1 MQMNLRKSIFGAV
14 LGLSMAVGFGVGA
27 TQLHAS
33 VAAAEAAAC
42 DSAQVCPLES
52 SDACPLGTA
61 KTSAASS
68 CPVNRSASI

>member
-33 VAAAEAAAC
+33 VAASEAAAC
-42 DSAQVCPLES
+42 GSAQVCPLES

-68 CPVNRSASI
+68 CPVSRSAST